1 MNFTDLLTK
10 MKTIDEGGEII
21 KPVDA
26 VEECGGMMPT
36 PAMSASKQQ
45 DNLTMNVSMNGSG
58 AGGVRDLLNVLKD
71 IQDGPEVEPHHDQD
85 AEHDVLVGDSY
96 DNAPNEVTLDMDAVI
111 PTGNDIH
118 SKGREAEKVNGG
130 GNPFNVD
137 ESLVRRLSNHYQ
149 SIKEERLNEFD
160 VKLMNPGTITID
172 VPSKEVAAIIKTMKP
187 TDYIEANAFKQK
199 YPQPTDYQ
207 ERNSWQNVYTG
218 HKKNDEYNF
227 VSKWNRD
234 NNNLT
239 IGQWLEKAKNTI
251 KGAVTGT
258 PADPV
263 GYKAYRYDQ
272 QNPANNNR
280 LGGSK
285 AQDEKSFPIK

>member
-137 ESLVRRLSNHYQ
+137 ESLVNHLSNLY
-149 SIKEERLNEFD
+149 NE
-160 VKLMNPGTITID
+160 VK
-172 VPSKEVAAIIKTMKP
+172 S
-187 TDYIEANAFKQK
+187 
-199 YPQPTDYQ
+199 
-207 ERNSWQNVYTG
+207 R
-218 HKKNDEYNF
+218 
-227 VSKWNRD
+227 
-234 NNNLT
+234 
-239 IGQWLEKAKNTI
+239 
-251 KGAVTGT
+251 
-258 PADPV
+258 
-263 GYKAYRYDQ
+263 
-272 QNPANNNR
+272 
-280 LGGSK
+280 
-285 AQDEKSFPIK
+285 